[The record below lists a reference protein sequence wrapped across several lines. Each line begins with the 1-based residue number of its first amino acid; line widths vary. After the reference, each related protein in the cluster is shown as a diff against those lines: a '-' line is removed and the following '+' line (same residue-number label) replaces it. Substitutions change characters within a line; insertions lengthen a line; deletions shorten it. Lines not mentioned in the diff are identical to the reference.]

1 MCAARFQRYNIRR
14 NSTRGQATAPNTH
27 RRCEMIIRAKTF
39 RRWME
44 VNEKDYLNDIANHG
58 CVSGF
63 PGLTYYTDTQ
73 ALYARFSGEIW
84 RIAEQVADCAGY
96 DSVLGFLVSCCNGA
110 AQVTDAAMFEN
121 LMVWLVAEEIA
132 RRLVE
137 EV

>member
-1 MCAARFQRYNIRR
+1 
-14 NSTRGQATAPNTH
+14 
-27 RRCEMIIRAKTF
+27 MIIRAKTF

-44 VNEKDYLNDIANHG
+44 VNLSEYAEDIASHG

-73 ALYARFSGEIW
+73 ALYKRFSGEIW
-84 RIAEQVADCAGY
+84 RIAEQIADCAGY
-96 DSVLGFLVSCCNGA
+96 ESVLELLVSCNGA
-110 AQVTDAAMFEN
+110 AQVTDAVTFEN
-121 LMVWLVAEEIA
+121 LMVWLAAEEIA